1 MKKIITIVVALIV
14 IALVVWLVA
23 YRGPKPAEENAN
35 VLEEDSTSAI
45 QEDLESLNSV
55 DIDAELESID
65 ADLNQL

>member
-14 IALVVWLVA
+14 IALVVWFVA